1 MTKRRGPSIDQRGEI
16 EMPPLDHQ
24 FPHEMGVP
32 TAGVPQPVQSAESKQ
47 VVDNHQVHGEYA
59 DPNQQVEELNEVEEV
74 VQEEAE
80 EPIQLE
86 PVRAKSETAQQ
97 ENFRKVKEARERA
110 ERERDAL
117 MSQMLEMQAKLQV
130 QQQVAQQQQP
140 KQVVEEEKDWFDGL
154 DPESLVEGK
163 QLKNIAQEMKAMKK
177 MLREQ
182 QVQSQEV
189 AMQAKIKAQYPD
201 FDEVFNVQ
209 TINSLNEQYP
219 DVANALRIMPDDYN
233 KATAAYTM
241 IKNLG
246 IYKGQEMKKPAYES
260 DVLRAKINAAKPRP
274 LTSVNPQQGDSP
286 LSKANAF
293 ANGLTSELKEQL
305 RNEMN
310 AARKGH

>member
-1 MTKRRGPSIDQRGEI
+1 MTKRKGPSADQRGEI
-16 EMPPLDHQ
+16 EMPPLDYQ
-24 FPHEMGVP
+24 MPSQLG
-32 TAGVPQPVQSAESKQ
+32 GSPVTQAPELVSEP
-47 VVDNHQVHGEYA
+47 VVN
-59 DPNQQVEELNEVEEV
+59 NQQVYEEYAQEEPAEEVEQVDHTRMDEV
-74 VQEEAE
+74 LEEVE

-86 PVRAKSETAQQ
+86 PVRSKPEAYQQ

-117 MSQMLEMQAKLQV
+117 MSQMLEMQAKLQI
-130 QQQVAQQQQP
+130 QQQQQQAKP
-140 KQVVEEEKDWFDGL
+140 VIEEEKDWFDGL

-163 QLKNIAQEMKAMKK
+163 QLKNIAQDLRSMKK
-177 MLREQ
+177 QLREQ
-182 QVQSQEV
+182 QVQSQEI
-189 AMQAKIKAQYPD
+189 AMQAKIKSQYPD
-201 FDEVFNVQ
+201 FDEVFNAS

-219 DVANALRIMPDDYN
+219 DVANALRVMPDDYN

-246 IYKGQEMKKPAYES
+246 IYKNVGQEMKKPAYES
-260 DVLRAKINAAKPRP
+260 DVLRAKVNAAKPRP

-293 ANGLTSELKEQL
+293 ANGLTPALKEQL

>member
-1 MTKRRGPSIDQRGEI
+1 MTKRRGPTVDQRGEI

-24 FPHEMGVP
+24 FPAEMGVP
-32 TAGVPQPVQSAESKQ
+32 QAAVEVKQ
-47 VVDNHQVHGEYA
+47 VEQQQVYEEPEA
-59 DPNQQVEELNEVEEV
+59 VEELNEIDHTRMDEV
-74 VQEEAE
+74 VQEELE

-86 PVRAKSETAQQ
+86 PVRTKPDSSQQ

-117 MSQMLEMQAKLQV
+117 MSQMLEMQAKLQI
-130 QQQVAQQQQP
+130 QQQQQQKP
-140 KQVVEEEKDWFDGL
+140 VVQEPEEKDWFDGL

-177 MLREQ
+177 QLREQ
-182 QVQSQEV
+182 QVQSQEI
-189 AMQAKIKAQYPD
+189 AMQAKIKSQYPD
-201 FDEVFNVQ
+201 FDEVFNAQ
-209 TINSLNEQYP
+209 TITSLNEQYP
-219 DVANALRIMPDDYN
+219 DVANALRVMPDDYN

-246 IYKGQEMKKPAYES
+246 IYKSSGDEMKKKTYES
-260 DVLRAKINAAKPRP
+260 DVLRAKVNAAKPRP

-293 ANGLTSELKEQL
+293 ANGLTPDLKAAMLKEMQD
-305 RNEMN
+305 
-310 AARKGH
+310 ARKGH

>member
-1 MTKRRGPSIDQRGEI
+1 MTKRRGPTVDQRGEI

-24 FPHEMGVP
+24 FPAEMGVP
-32 TAGVPQPVQSAESKQ
+32 QAPVEAKQ
-47 VVDNHQVHGEYA
+47 VEQ
-59 DPNQQVEELNEVEEV
+59 QQVYEEPEAVEDVSEIEEV
-74 VQEEAE
+74 VQEEVE
-80 EPIQLE
+80 EPE
-86 PVRAKSETAQQ
+86 VAPTPVDAVKKPRALP
-97 ENFRKVKEARERA
+97 ENLREIRLAKEKA

-117 MSQMLEMQAKLQV
+117 MSQMLNMQSQLQNQQMV
-130 QQQVAQQQQP
+130 QQKP
-140 KQVVEEEKDWFDGL
+140 VVQEPEEKDWFDGL

-182 QVQSQEV
+182 QVQSQEI
-189 AMQAKIKAQYPD
+189 AMQAKIKSQYPD
-201 FDEVFNVQ
+201 FDEVFNAQ

-219 DVANALRIMPDDYN
+219 DVANALRVMPDDYN

-246 IYKGQEMKKPAYES
+246 IYKSSGDEMKKKTYES
-260 DVLRAKINAAKPRP
+260 DVLRAKVNAAKPRP

-293 ANGLTSELKEQL
+293 ANGLTPDLKAAMLKEMQD
-305 RNEMN
+305 
-310 AARKGH
+310 ARKGH